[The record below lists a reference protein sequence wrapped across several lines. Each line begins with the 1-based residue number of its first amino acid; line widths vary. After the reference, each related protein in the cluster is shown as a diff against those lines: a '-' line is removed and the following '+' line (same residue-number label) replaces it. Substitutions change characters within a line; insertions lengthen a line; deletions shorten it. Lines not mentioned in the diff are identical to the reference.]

1 MGGRYRYVSVI
12 AHLYCSMFLNEFACC
27 LGAKGV
33 FLGTQSSS
41 SIPHI
46 GQRIG
51 AQFAELSAQEQRVAS
66 FILDHFDDLATFSAA
81 ELARLTGVS
90 KSTVSR
96 LFKKLG
102 FESFQVVKQHARQ
115 LRSMGVPLVT
125 GNGQPDEQRFKH
137 HLMRENDN
145 LQQTFAN
152 IDPETFES
160 VVNALDNAS
169 RVVLVGFRNSYP
181 LAVHFRQQ
189 LIQTRDNVSLAPQ
202 PNQSLGEELV
212 SLGENDVV
220 VLFGFRR
227 RPAIFNNLLTSL
239 IAKDCR
245 VLLFGDATVKPHMPY
260 VDWWFECPLDSIS
273 AFDSYA
279 SAMSLISLMSNSL
292 LHQRLAKGRV
302 RINAISELYQ
312 ELDELELS

>member
-1 MGGRYRYVSVI
+1 M
-12 AHLYCSMFLNEFACC
+12 
-27 LGAKGV
+27 
-33 FLGTQSSS
+33 GTQSSS

-46 GQRIG
+46 GQRIA
-51 AQFAELSAQEQRVAS
+51 AQFAELSAQEQRVAT

-96 LFKKLG
+96 LFRKLG
-102 FESFQVVKQHARQ
+102 FESFQVAKQHARQ

-125 GNGQPDEQRFKH
+125 GDERPDEKRFKH
-137 HLMRENDN
+137 HLMRENEN

-169 RVVLVGFRNSYP
+169 RVVLIGFRNSYP

-202 PNQSLGEELV
+202 PNQSLSEELV
-212 SLGENDVV
+212 SLGKNDVV

-227 RPAIFNNLLTSL
+227 RPAIFNSLLTSL

-245 VLLFGDATVKPHMPY
+245 VLLFGDATVKHHMPY
-260 VDWWFECPLDSIS
+260 VEWWLECPLDSIS

-279 SAMSLISLMSNSL
+279 SAMSLISLVSNSL